1 MASEKA
7 VEIPVSRALRR
18 ALKEDT
24 KFRRNLRTMQDMD
37 KNVDVWL
44 DEIQSLHVRRGVR
57 SLETG
62 KMLESSQRV
71 AIDTDIDEMVLMSRV
86 TEIKS
91 RALRQILIIDENL
104 DKLRKYVRFTYSKVL
119 AGEKTVT
126 ERKALIEDALSSAT
140 TAKRR
145 LEGVMKMGDL
155 ILDDAKQ
162 ASYGLSRINAILVAR
177 QKER

>member
-1 MASEKA
+1 MSKEESVA
-7 VEIPVSRALRR
+7 RALRR
-18 ALKEDT
+18 ALKDDP
-24 KFRRNLRTMQDMD
+24 KFLRNLRTMKDMD
-37 KNVDVWL
+37 KHVEQWL

-57 SLETG
+57 ALQTG

-71 AIDTDIDEMVLMSRV
+71 AIDTDIDEIGVMSRV

-104 DKLRKYVRFTYSKVL
+104 DKLRKYVRFTYSNVL

-126 ERKALIEDALSSAT
+126 ERKALIEDALS
-140 TAKRR
+140 TAILSKKR

-155 ILDDAKQ
+155 VLDDAKQ
-162 ASYGLSRINAILVAR
+162 ASYGLSRINNILVAR

>member
-1 MASEKA
+1 MSKEESVA
-7 VEIPVSRALRR
+7 RALRR
-18 ALKEDT
+18 ALKDDP
-24 KFRRNLRTMQDMD
+24 KFLRNLRTMKDMD
-37 KNVDVWL
+37 KNVEQWL

-57 SLETG
+57 ALQTG

-71 AIDTDIDEMVLMSRV
+71 AIDTDIDEIAVMSRV

-104 DKLRKYVRFTYSKVL
+104 DKLRKYVRFSYATILS
-119 AGEKTVT
+119 GEKTVT
-126 ERKALIEDALSSAT
+126 ERKALIEDALS
-140 TAKRR
+140 TAILSKKR

-155 ILDDAKQ
+155 VLDDAKQ